1 MARFAVLVFLL
12 ALVVEPLSAQTTP
25 VSDPQALSLAAKS
38 VAAMTGGNSVSDIS
52 LLGNVT
58 WMAGSDTE
66 TGTGTFRAK
75 GTGESRVD
83 LNLSGGQRHDIRNNL
98 SGVPQGT
105 QTGTDGVKQAS
116 ALHNCWTDPV
126 WFFAGFSSLL
136 ETSNRNF
143 IFSYIGQE
151 KRDGV
156 SVEHLRVYQL
166 WGGRPKEML
175 IVQRLSTLDFYLDS
189 ASLLPLVVTLNV
201 HPDDDMLTDIPA
213 EVRFGDYR
221 VVSGIR
227 VPFRVQ
233 RLLNGGLLFDVVVTV
248 AQVNTGLSD
257 TQFSVQ

>member
-1 MARFAVLVFLL
+1 MARFAVLVSLL
-12 ALVVEPLSAQTTP
+12 TVLVTTLSAQTSP

-38 VAAMTGGNSVSDIS
+38 VAAMTGGNSIGDIS
-52 LLGNVT
+52 LSGNVT

-66 TGTGTFRAK
+66 TGIGTFRAK
-75 GTGESRVD
+75 GTGEGRVD
-83 LNLSGGQRHDIRNNL
+83 LNLSGGQRNEIRNNL
-98 SGVPQGT
+98 SGIPRGS
-105 QTGTDGVKQAS
+105 QTGKDGVKQAT
-116 ALHNCWTDPV
+116 ALHNCWTDPA
-126 WFFAGFSSLL
+126 WFFAGLSSLL

-151 KRDGV
+151 KRDGI
-156 SVEHLRVYQL
+156 SVEHLRVDQL

-189 ASLLPLVVTLNV
+189 VSLLPLVVAFNV

-221 VVSGIR
+221 LVSGIQ
-227 VPFRVQ
+227 VPFRIQ
-233 RLLNGGLLFDVVVTV
+233 RLFNGGLLFDVLVTN